1 MMKWMKII
9 FKMTHEDRKYEYTS
23 ITTLNLKFEFNVYA
37 PKRQ

>member
-23 ITTLNLKFEFNVYA
+23 ITTLEF
-37 PKRQ
+37 KI